1 MSNLDNLIFLTSY
14 EENSSNNFYIFN
26 IELIKNLK
34 SYDYYY
40 SDKIH
45 NFSKKFQFLEYPE
58 KKDNPLNIY
67 DALAWANNLDDIY
80 CLKALLELLPCVS
93 IKKKSKRENLRYILG
108 CFHNEIL
115 SKQTN
120 FLRSG
125 NSLCHPYYKSI
136 LYGNE
141 TGEPPCYP
149 VLNQP
154 RSLNRDI
161 NKKLG
166 VNSSIHTDF
175 EKNQF
180 IIDKKS
186 ISYEVSKFLDQF
198 MKVR

>member
-1 MSNLDNLIFLTSY
+1 MVVFITKYYQNKQIFL
-14 EENSSNNFYIFN
+14 
-26 IELIKNLK
+26 
-34 SYDYYY
+34 
-40 SDKIH
+40 
-45 NFSKKFQFLEYPE
+45 
-58 KKDNPLNIY
+58 
-67 DALAWANNLDDIY
+67 
-80 CLKALLELLPCVS
+80 
-93 IKKKSKRENLRYILG
+93 
-108 CFHNEIL
+108 
-115 SKQTN
+115 
-120 FLRSG
+120 SG
-125 NSLCHPYYKSI
+125 NSLYHPYYKSI